1 MYFVVCSNIYD
12 DVTNLKFAD
21 SWKTQT
27 SKYLKKEIQFFPVV
41 KNSLITP
48 ESCRDRYFKS
58 GFKVIGYFI
67 LLEVGCLVTT
77 VVNFLYKWARQV
89 FLSYCKVKSDGFIF
103 SEYFFNWLFNFI
115 IVMWL
120 YNFSKKDTKI
130 IAIKLLSED
139 KKRNVLISI

>member
-58 GFKVIGYFI
+58 GFKAIGYFI

-77 VVNFLYKWARQV
+77 VVNFLYK
-89 FLSYCKVKSDGFIF
+89 
-103 SEYFFNWLFNFI
+103 
-115 IVMWL
+115 
-120 YNFSKKDTKI
+120 
-130 IAIKLLSED
+130 
-139 KKRNVLISI
+139 